1 MKNLDRTLKL
11 LCPLCGNDQFGSLDV
26 DMDELYDAPDN
37 VKVQC
42 ADCKNIFTKEALFE
56 ENSEAIEATIDNI
69 KDEFIAE
76 LKKSLKKWK

>member
-37 VKVQC
+37 VKGNVQTV
-42 ADCKNIFTKEALFE
+42 KIFLQRKYYLRK
-56 ENSEAIEATIDNI
+56 IRKPLRQLLTI
-69 KDEFIAE
+69 
-76 LKKSLKKWK
+76 LKMSLLQS